1 MSPNEAVR
9 VKVCGYRGSRDA
21 LRWHFPHPQQ
31 WRRSP
36 RPSQSETPLFKRGKK
51 RWARPCPLSLVPRC
65 PSAGVPGRDR
75 PGGLGLCAVS
85 AAPRALWVRGAL
97 QSGAGARTSR
107 RSLQKVRLDS
117 KFTGFLS
124 SSLHLTFHFLL
135 KVTTAFSFI
144 YSFCIQLISCL
155 KSSNGF
161 GFFSVWGKR
170 QATRL
175 SFKIS

>member
-1 MSPNEAVR
+1 MRQSW
-9 VKVCGYRGSRDA
+9 VKVRGYRGSRDA

-31 WRRSP
+31 WRAFPSP
-36 RPSQSETPLFKRGKK
+36 ESVGNTIVQKGKEAVGK
-51 RWARPCPLSLVPRC
+51 ALSLVPCR
-65 PSAGVPGRDR
+65 PSVGVPGKRDR
-75 PGGLGLCAVS
+75 PGGLGLCAVW

-124 SSLHLTFHFLL
+124 SSLYLTFHFLL
-135 KVTTAFSFI
+135 KVTTTFSFI

-170 QATRL
+170 QETRL